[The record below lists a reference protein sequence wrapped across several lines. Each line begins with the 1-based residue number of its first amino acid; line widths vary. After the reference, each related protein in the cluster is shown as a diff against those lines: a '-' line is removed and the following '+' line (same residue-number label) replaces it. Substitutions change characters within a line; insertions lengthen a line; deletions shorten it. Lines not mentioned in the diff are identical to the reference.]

1 MTRKTLVELLLGMF
15 VVTLV
20 LSNVL
25 LASQVVALREQIP
38 FMVSR
43 ASALAQERTEPT
55 DTPIPSIDSLLADVW
70 AASQSVATT
79 TKIKISSITPS
90 VGAGPVNSKAMIKG
104 IGFTTT
110 NNTVVFGYHRIPG
123 LKSKGGVIEF
133 TVPSYLVYSC
143 ASSSEPCPT
152 HNVRAVMPG
161 TYPVYVSNSRGTSKP
176 AVFIVTNGPSPSIAP

>member
-1 MTRKTLVELLLGMF
+1 MTRKTLVEMLLGIF

-25 LASQVVALREQIP
+25 LASQVVAFRERIP

-43 ASALAQERTEPT
+43 AAALAQERVAPT
-55 DTPIPSIDSLLADVW
+55 ATPTPSMDSLLVDVW

-79 TKIKISSITPS
+79 TKIKISSIAPS
-90 VGAGPVNSKAMIKG
+90 VGAGPINSKATIKG
-104 IGFTTT
+104 TGFTTV

-123 LKSKGGVIEF
+123 LKSKNGVIEF
-133 TVPSYLVYSC
+133 IVPSYLVYPCVSN
-143 ASSSEPCPT
+143 EPCPT
-152 HNVRAVMPG
+152 HSVRAVLPG
-161 TYPVYVSNSRGTSKP
+161 TYPVYVNNSRGTSKP